1 MAASVMGRSGI
12 TNVSWY
18 NMSMIRSFSMRSQA
32 FGLDISDLSI
42 KIVDFTNHTP
52 LFSLRGN
59 KKETRV
65 TAYGEMRINQG
76 VVEKGEIKKQTD
88 LQEGIR
94 RAVSSLSGTAL
105 NKRHVVASLPE
116 ERAFV
121 QVIQLPRMS
130 KQEAVSAVPFEAEN
144 YIPYALDSVYIDFEI
159 LPTLPDAD
167 HIDVLLCALPREIV
181 DPYVEAI
188 RGAGFIPLALEIE
201 SLSFSRALMRG
212 SVSPIPVLI
221 MDLGET
227 RTGIAV
233 FSDSSLR
240 FTSSVPVSGAELT
253 KAIMRSLGV
262 EQSRA
267 EALKLSHGLS
277 RNSGEE
283 STSVFQA
290 LIPPITDLVE
300 QTKKYMNFY
309 ESHEEHRHVSLK
321 KETKIGKVI
330 LCGGGANMNG
340 IIPFLTKEL
349 NIEVEKGNP
358 WENTP
363 FPLNILPPL
372 VLSDALRYTTA
383 IGLAL
388 RGNAY
393 D

>member
-1 MAASVMGRSGI
+1 MERSGI

-18 NMSMIRSFSMRSQA
+18 SVDMVESFSMRPQA

-42 KIVDFTNHTP
+42 KIIDLTNHTP
-52 LFSLRGN
+52 LLSLYGN
-59 KKETRV
+59 KKETRISV
-65 TAYGEMRINQG
+65 YGELRIKQG
-76 VVEKGEIKKQTD
+76 IVEKGEIKKQAD

-130 KQEAVSAVPFEAEN
+130 KQEAMSAVPFEAEN

-159 LPTLPDAD
+159 LPTLPNAD

-188 RGAGFIPLALEIE
+188 RGAGFTPLALEIE

-212 SVSPIPVLI
+212 SVSPVPVLI

-253 KAIMRSLGV
+253 EAIMRSLGV
-262 EQSRA
+262 EQSQA

-277 RNSGEE
+277 RASGED
-283 STSVFQA
+283 SGVLQA
-290 LIPPITDLVE
+290 LIPPMTNLVE

-330 LCGGGANMNG
+330 LCGGGASMKG
-340 IIPFLTKEL
+340 IIPFLAKEL
-349 NIEVEKGNP
+349 SIEVEKGNP
-358 WENTP
+358 WVNTP
-363 FPLNILPPL
+363 LFRGTLPPL
-372 VLSDALRYTTA
+372 ALPDALRYTTA

-388 RGNAY
+388 RGNTY